1 MNFNTERYQRQLI
14 LEGFGLEAQE
24 KLSNAKVL
32 IIGAGGLGCPI
43 LQYLVAAGVGNIGIC
58 DDDTITLSN
67 LNRQVLYGQDDIGKY
82 KVEVAVA
89 KMIALNNQ
97 IQIKAFNERWSQ
109 SLSVEYF
116 PEYDIIVDATDN
128 FATRYLIND
137 ACVLFNKPLVFGAV
151 SKYEGQIAIFNVAN
165 DGVSTNYRDLFPD
178 PPKNNEVQSCSEAG
192 VLGVLPGMIGVMQAA
207 EVIKLIT
214 GIGKPLI
221 NQLQIYNA
229 LNQSMY
235 TTQLFSNQHAVNN
248 VPDRVESYLQ
258 INYEHLCEAE
268 PVTNSGIS
276 EIAIED
282 WILNREAF
290 LLVDVREVNELPSIA
305 NLNPLIYPLSTIKE
319 KMNELINKPIVF
331 ICQSGARS
339 KKVAAMFHHSD
350 QSVYSLKGGVN
361 ELMKKK
367 IIQ

>member
-14 LEGFGLEAQE
+14 LEGFGLEAQA
-24 KLSNAKVL
+24 KLSEAKVL

-58 DDDTITLSN
+58 DDDTISLTN

-89 KMIALNNQ
+89 KMVALNNQ
-97 IQIKAFNERWSQ
+97 IHIKAFKERWNQ
-109 SLSVEYF
+109 TLSIEYF
-116 PEYDIIVDATDN
+116 PQYDIIVDATDN

-151 SKYEGQIAIFNVAN
+151 SKYEGQIAVFNVAK
-165 DGVSTNYRDLFPD
+165 DGVAINYRDLFPD
-178 PPKNNEVQSCSEAG
+178 PPKNHEVQSCSEAG

-221 NQLQIYNA
+221 NQLKIYNA

-235 TTQLFSNQHAVNN
+235 SMQLSPNQQAAN
-248 VPDRVESYLQ
+248 YLPKTLDAYVQ
-258 INYEHLCEAE
+258 INYPHLCEADDL
-268 PVTNSGIS
+268 TDSGIS
-276 EIAIED
+276 EIEAEA
-282 WILNREAF
+282 WILNKEAY
-290 LLVDVREVNELPSIA
+290 LLVDVREINELPSIA
-305 NLNPLIYPLSTIKE
+305 DLNPLIYPLSTIKE
-319 KMNELINKPIVF
+319 NMQELTNKPIVF

-339 KKVAAMFHHSD
+339 KKAAAMFL
-350 QSVYSLKGGVN
+350 QSNQPVYSLRGGVN
-361 ELMKKK
+361 ELIKKK